1 LHLRRNNIAQQMERR
16 MDYQNWVGR
25 TEVAEEAVTLRQA
38 AQMAALLDQPC
49 DLIGGS
55 PMPPLW
61 HWMAF
66 APIASM
72 SALGPDGHPARGG
85 FLPPV
90 PLERRMWAGGRLVFH
105 APLSVGNPM
114 VRRSEIVKVVEKQ
127 GAAGPMV
134 FVTVVHTI
142 SQNGTLCVTDEQDLV
157 FVAIPPHFTPP
168 APQPVPTDPLWRQ
181 DQPIDPVRL
190 FRFSAITF
198 NGHRIHYDL
207 EYAQKIEHY
216 PGLVVHGPY
225 QALLLMDAAS
235 RRKDGVA
242 PARYSYRGVRPLFH
256 TDRMELVGL
265 ASDSHTL
272 TLCTANGDGLQ
283 CMQAKVEW

>member
-1 LHLRRNNIAQQMERR
+1 

-25 TEVAEEAVTLRQA
+25 NETVQDTVTLRQA
-38 AQMAALLDQPC
+38 AQMAALLDQPF
-49 DLIGGS
+49 DLTHGS
-55 PMPPLW
+55 ALPPLW

-66 APIASM
+66 QPVAPM
-72 SALGPDGHPARGG
+72 SALGPDGHPHRGG

-90 PLERRMWAGGRLVFH
+90 ALERRMWAGGRLAFH
-105 APLSVGNPM
+105 QPLAVGIAM
-114 VRRSEIVKVVEKQ
+114 QRRSEIVKVVEKQ
-127 GAAGPMV
+127 GAAGAMV
-134 FVTVVHTI
+134 FVTVNHTI
-142 SQNGTLCVTDEQDLV
+142 RQSGVDCVSDEQDLV
-157 FVAIPPHFTPP
+157 FVAIPLRYSPP
-168 APQPVPTDPLWRQ
+168 APNPVPSDPLWRQ
-181 DQPIDPVRL
+181 DQTIDPVRL

-207 EYAQKIEHY
+207 EYAQKVEHY

-225 QALLLMDAAS
+225 QALLLIDAAQH
-235 RRKDGVA
+235 RAGGAA

-265 ASDSHTL
+265 AADTEAL
-272 TLCTANGDGLQ
+272 TLCTANGEGLQ

>member
-1 LHLRRNNIAQQMERR
+1 

-25 TEVAEEAVTLRQA
+25 RETVADTVTLRQA
-38 AQMAALLDQPC
+38 SQMAALLDQPF
-49 DLIGGS
+49 DLTDGS
-55 PMPPLW
+55 PLPPLW

-66 APIASM
+66 QPVAPM
-72 SALGPDGHPARGG
+72 SALGPDGHPRRGG

-90 PLERRMWAGGRLVFH
+90 ALERRMWAGGRVAFH
-105 APLSVGNPM
+105 QPLTIGAAM
-114 VRRSEIVKVVEKQ
+114 QRRSEVVKVVEKQ
-127 GAAGPMV
+127 GAAGAMV
-134 FVTVVHTI
+134 FVTVNHTI
-142 SQNGTLCVTDEQDLV
+142 SQSGVDCVSDEQDLV
-157 FVAIPPHFTPP
+157 FVAIPPRYSPP
-168 APQPVPTDPLWRQ
+168 APQPVSPEPLWRQ
-181 DQPIDPVRL
+181 DQGIDPVRL

-225 QALLLMDAAS
+225 QALLLIDAAQ
-235 RRKDGVA
+235 RRAGGVA

-265 ASDSHTL
+265 AADSGAV
-272 TLCTANGDGLQ
+272 TLCTANGEGLQ
-283 CMQAKVEW
+283 CLQAKVEW